1 MKLGEILIE
10 SELITPEQLDE
21 ALEMQKKVHSPLGE
35 LLIKQGY
42 ISQAQLYKT
51 LEYMLRVPY
60 IDIAATTVDP
70 KATAVINESFAL
82 KHMLIPIKKEGNTL
96 TVVMRDPLN
105 YHAVDELRA
114 LSGMDVKEAIASEA
128 EIRSAIDRYYSSEG
142 AQKAVEELKKEYN
155 FTELSGLAQISDSEV
170 SNASVVRLVNSI
182 ITQAIKSG
190 ASDIHIEPTEDSMVV
205 RFRIDGELQE
215 VMRTSV
221 ATQSAIVTRIKII
234 GGMDIA
240 EKRIPQDGRVQ
251 VTVDN
256 SSVDLRLSILPTV
269 YGEKVVIRVLG
280 QQGLLLTLES
290 MGFSADTLA
299 AYTGLLQRP
308 HGVLLLTGPTGSGK
322 TTTLYASLSTLDS
335 KTLKIIT
342 VEDPVEYQLNGIN
355 QIQVQSQIDLSFAR
369 ALRAILRQDP
379 DIIMI
384 GEMRDHV
391 SLSVALSA
399 AETGHLVLST
409 LHTNTASQ
417 AVHRIL
423 EMFPATDRDQVRF
436 GLAANLRAVL
446 CQRLIPSI
454 RGGVVPAV
462 EILVNTPI
470 VRKLIRKNE
479 LDTLASAIET
489 GEEDGMQTF
498 NKSLYSLIKEGKI
511 TETLGIENSPNPEA
525 LRMNLQG
532 IFLDEGRRI
541 LG

>member
-1 MKLGEILIE
+1 
-10 SELITPEQLDE
+10 
-21 ALEMQKKVHSPLGE
+21 
-35 LLIKQGY
+35 
-42 ISQAQLYKT
+42 
-51 LEYMLRVPY
+51 
-60 IDIAATTVDP
+60 
-70 KATAVINESFAL
+70 INETRRTR
-82 KHMLIPIKKEGNTL
+82 IITIEDPI
-96 TVVMRDPLN
+96 
-105 YHAVDELRA
+105 
-114 LSGMDVKEAIASEA
+114 
-128 EIRSAIDRYYSSEG
+128 
-142 AQKAVEELKKEYN
+142 EYLFEDN
-155 FTELSGLAQISDSEV
+155 Q
-170 SNASVVRLVNSI
+170 SI
-182 ITQAIKSG
+182 ITQ
-190 ASDIHIEPTEDSMVV
+190 
-205 RFRIDGELQE
+205 RE
-215 VMRTSV
+215 VGLDTPSFH
-221 ATQSAIVTRIKII
+221 SA
-234 GGMDIA
+234 
-240 EKRIPQDGRVQ
+240 
-251 VTVDN
+251 
-256 SSVDLRLSILPTV
+256 
-269 YGEKVVIRVLG
+269 
-280 QQGLLLTLES
+280 
-290 MGFSADTLA
+290 
-299 AYTGLLQRP
+299 
-308 HGVLLLTGPTGSGK
+308 
-322 TTTLYASLSTLDS
+322 
-335 KTLKIIT
+335 LKH
-342 VEDPVEYQLNGIN
+342 V
-355 QIQVQSQIDLSFAR
+355 
-369 ALRAILRQDP
+369 LRQNP